1 MKRKDDFQ
9 NPIIA
14 NNVGFVD
21 LNQKATKKRNP
32 FFVIFPIMI
41 FLIFS
46 GICFGGYYYYK
57 NYMVESTQSIFFN
70 YAQKIDF
77 NSIFEDVLYSQIA
90 QKNNTTVH
98 NTKATLSVKS
108 KSNRDDSENPQ
119 NKIAYNFDIFSNPQ
133 SDEKSVKLNME
144 YSDNNLFEIEGFE
157 KDKYM
162 AVYCPDILEDYVA
175 WEKENTSYFMSK
187 ISNNRNKFNYNE
199 IFELFSYP
207 RTDFDSQFKSDLFNK
222 LIKVISKN
230 TKKEDFEQKPNVS
243 FTDRD
248 GKYNEAVGYKLHL
261 TGEET
266 NKIYYE
272 LIKAVGEDKELLGYI
287 TQEGE
292 EVVSSTEIDTSNVV
306 YKIFEAIMIEKKL
319 GISSAKLESI
329 LDSKLIEIENNS
341 QKRETTTSLYIVED
355 KVKIIIFDNNKDYL
369 KCEYMDD
376 NSVILT
382 YLADD
387 MPNYID
393 GTIKDV
399 KANIADGMAFLD
411 KALEGDYIAPPEVEE
426 EAENHDVQQGTLK
439 SITVVGND
447 QNEQNNQNEQQDSTQ
462 SNQEAESTTNS
473 EQDVEN
479 TINVSEQI
487 TQNNSNIPNN
497 TTTSLNAGDGG
508 TVRIGEQGDVT
519 YRNAPQE
526 IDTTNNTTLS
536 REDIIEDSEVG
547 RVEFSSNDDSD
558 EDDGLREELHD
569 IDNTVEE
576 IGENLTDTSLYS
588 NDESEFD
595 ANSSQTNGFTL
606 IIKKSD
612 GVLDIEYDEIRKSQ
626 ILSKYIIQMN
636 IDGTEESTEVKNDI
650 AINYY
655 DSTSQKLINLKYS
668 TKYGENTVQ
677 LPDIENNAVILDEME
692 EEKFDETIEQIR
704 GFVLKYIKLKKNQWN
719 LITSRN
725 G

>member
-175 WEKENTSYFMSK
+175 WEKENTAYFMSK

-306 YKIFEAIMIEKKL
+306 YKIFEAVMIEKKL

-547 RVEFSSNDDSD
+547 SVEFSSNDDSD
-558 EDDGLREELHD
+558 EDDGLREELND

-692 EEKFDETIEQIR
+692 EEKFDETIAQIR

>member
-1 MKRKDDFQ
+1 MKRKENFQ

-175 WEKENTSYFMSK
+175 WEKENTAYFMSK

-272 LIKAVGEDKELLGYI
+272 LIKAVVEDKELLGYI

-376 NSVILT
+376 NSVVLT

-439 SITVVGND
+439 SITVIGND
-447 QNEQNNQNEQQDSTQ
+447 QNEQNDQNGQQDSTQ
-462 SNQEAESTTNS
+462 SNQETESTTNS
-473 EQDVEN
+473 EQNVEN
-479 TINVSEQI
+479 TVNVSEQT

-526 IDTTNNTTLS
+526 IDNTNNTTLS

-547 RVEFSSNDDSD
+547 RVEFSSNDDSA
-558 EDDGLREELHD
+558 EGDGLREELHD

-588 NDESEFD
+588 NDESELD

>member
-32 FFVIFPIMI
+32 FLVIFPIMI

-77 NSIFEDVLYSQIA
+77 NSIFEDVIYSQIA

-175 WEKENTSYFMSK
+175 WEKENTAYFMSK

-199 IFELFSYP
+199 IFGLFSYQ

-272 LIKAVGEDKELLGYI
+272 LIKAVREDKELLGYI
-287 TQEGE
+287 TQDGE
-292 EVVSSTEIDTSNVV
+292 EVVSNSEIDTSNVV

-319 GISSAKLESI
+319 GISSAKLESV

-376 NSVILT
+376 NSVVLT

-439 SITVVGND
+439 SITVIGNN
-447 QNEQNNQNEQQDSTQ
+447 QNEQNDQNEQQDSTQ
-462 SNQEAESTTNS
+462 SNQETELTTNS
-473 EQDVEN
+473 EQNVEN
-479 TINVSEQI
+479 TINVSEQT

-547 RVEFSSNDDSD
+547 SVEFSSNDDSD

-588 NDESEFD
+588 NDESELD
-595 ANSSQTNGFTL
+595 ANSSQTNGFTV

>member
-1 MKRKDDFQ
+1 MKRKENFQ

-175 WEKENTSYFMSK
+175 WEKENTAYFMSK

-376 NSVILT
+376 NSVVLT

-439 SITVVGND
+439 SITVIGND
-447 QNEQNNQNEQQDSTQ
+447 QNEQNDQNGQQDSTQ
-462 SNQEAESTTNS
+462 SNQETESTTNS
-473 EQDVEN
+473 EQNVEN
-479 TINVSEQI
+479 TVNVSEQT

-497 TTTSLNAGDGG
+497 TTTSFNAGDGG

-526 IDTTNNTTLS
+526 IDNTNNTTLS

-547 RVEFSSNDDSD
+547 RVEFSANDDSA
-558 EDDGLREELHD
+558 EGDGLREELHD

-588 NDESEFD
+588 NDESELD

>member
-21 LNQKATKKRNP
+21 LNQKTTKKRNP

-77 NSIFEDVLYSQIA
+77 NSIFEDVIYSQIA

-175 WEKENTSYFMSK
+175 WEKENTAYFMSK

-199 IFELFSYP
+199 IFGLFSYQ

-272 LIKAVGEDKELLGYI
+272 LIKAVREDKELLGYI
-287 TQEGE
+287 TQDGE
-292 EVVSSTEIDTSNVV
+292 EVVSNSEIDTSNVV

-319 GISSAKLESI
+319 GISSAKLESV

-376 NSVILT
+376 NSVVLT

-399 KANIADGMAFLD
+399 KDNIADGMAFFD

-439 SITVVGND
+439 SITVIGNN
-447 QNEQNNQNEQQDSTQ
+447 QNEQNDQNEQQDSTQ
-462 SNQEAESTTNS
+462 SNQENESTTNS
-473 EQDVEN
+473 EQNVEN
-479 TINVSEQI
+479 TINVSEQT

-526 IDTTNNTTLS
+526 IDNTNNTTLS

-547 RVEFSSNDDSD
+547 SVEFSSNDDSD

-588 NDESEFD
+588 NDESELD

>member
-1 MKRKDDFQ
+1 MKRKENFQ

-175 WEKENTSYFMSK
+175 WEKENTAYFMSK

-272 LIKAVGEDKELLGYI
+272 LIKAVVEDKELLGYI

-376 NSVILT
+376 NSVVLT

-439 SITVVGND
+439 SITVIGND
-447 QNEQNNQNEQQDSTQ
+447 QNEQNDQNGQQDSTQ
-462 SNQEAESTTNS
+462 SNQETESTTNS
-473 EQDVEN
+473 EQNVEN
-479 TINVSEQI
+479 TVNVSEQT

-497 TTTSLNAGDGG
+497 TTTSFNAGDGG

-526 IDTTNNTTLS
+526 IDNTNNTTLS

>member
-1 MKRKDDFQ
+1 MKRKENFQ

-175 WEKENTSYFMSK
+175 WEKENTAYFMSK

-376 NSVILT
+376 NSVVLT

-439 SITVVGND
+439 SITVIGND
-447 QNEQNNQNEQQDSTQ
+447 QNEQNDQNGQQDSTQ
-462 SNQEAESTTNS
+462 SNQETESTTNS
-473 EQDVEN
+473 EQNVEN
-479 TINVSEQI
+479 TVNVSEQT

-497 TTTSLNAGDGG
+497 TTTSFNAGDGG

-526 IDTTNNTTLS
+526 IDNTNNTTLS

-547 RVEFSSNDDSD
+547 RVEFSANNDSA
-558 EDDGLREELHD
+558 EGDGLREELHD

-588 NDESEFD
+588 NDESELD

>member
-1 MKRKDDFQ
+1 VKRKDDFQ

-21 LNQKATKKRNP
+21 LNQKTTKKRNP

-77 NSIFEDVLYSQIA
+77 NSIFEDVIYSQIA

-175 WEKENTSYFMSK
+175 WEKENTAYFMSK

-199 IFELFSYP
+199 IFGLFSYQ

-272 LIKAVGEDKELLGYI
+272 LIKAVREDKELLGYI
-287 TQEGE
+287 TQDGE
-292 EVVSSTEIDTSNVV
+292 EVVSNSEIDTSNVV

-319 GISSAKLESI
+319 GISSAKLESV

-376 NSVILT
+376 NSVVLT

-399 KANIADGMAFLD
+399 KDNIADGMAFFD

-439 SITVVGND
+439 SITVIGNN
-447 QNEQNNQNEQQDSTQ
+447 QNEQNDQNEQQDSTQ
-462 SNQEAESTTNS
+462 SNQENESTTNS
-473 EQDVEN
+473 EQNVEN
-479 TINVSEQI
+479 TINVSEQT

-526 IDTTNNTTLS
+526 IDNTNNTTLS

-547 RVEFSSNDDSD
+547 SVEFSSNDDSD

-588 NDESEFD
+588 NDESELD